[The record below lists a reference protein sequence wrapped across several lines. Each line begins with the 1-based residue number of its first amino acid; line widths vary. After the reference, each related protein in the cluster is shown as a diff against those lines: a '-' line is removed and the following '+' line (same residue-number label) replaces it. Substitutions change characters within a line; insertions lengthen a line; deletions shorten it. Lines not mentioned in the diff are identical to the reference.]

1 MSIYTNEDSYKKVLL
16 PAAYK
21 PHDKFFSK
29 AFYNVKLHAAL
40 KTITLKHP
48 SLLNQYKEVCTW
60 NTYPDKHNSFIE
72 KDI

>member
-48 SLLNQYKEVCTW
+48 SLLNQYKEVCT
-60 NTYPDKHNSFIE
+60 
-72 KDI
+72 